1 MTQAKMANANEG
13 KQQKK
18 MENWERQFMSK
29 GSYIFFI
36 SFLIA
41 IKALTP
47 PPLELNGIRK
57 K

>member
-1 MTQAKMANANEG
+1 MTQAKMTNANKG

-36 SFLIA
+36 SFFNGSA
-41 IKALTP
+41 IKART
-47 PPLELNGIRK
+47 
-57 K
+57 